1 MSKRSKSTSEPGP
14 KRKKKSEPGRL
25 TANLGVGIVA
35 ITAAVISFTHVQH
48 LAQDAG
54 ETELAALLL
63 PLSVDGAIAA
73 AAAVVLAE
81 SKAKRKPPALAWIML
96 ILGLIASLGAN
107 IASAEPT
114 LTARLIAAWP
124 PIALALGIEVIAA
137 VSRRAREERDA
148 EAEDLTAAPART
160 HEKQTVVAGPAPQH
174 RAPAQPATQPA
185 HEHVPVQP
193 APAPVAAAVV
203 APASDTP
210 DQQPQA
216 TQPGPAAE
224 AVPAS
229 AASQPAVQAAS
240 APVVAAV
247 VTAASKTPDQV
258 QVHQPG
264 PVSARTA
271 AAGRTPRAVQAT
283 ARTGARRPANELSDD
298 DAIEVIRRLDAE
310 SDTGPVSRRT
320 IETALRC
327 GATRATRLALLAR
340 AADRVPELAGQA
352 S

>member
-81 SKAKRKPPALAWIML
+81 SKAKRKPPVLAWIML

-148 EAEDLTAAPART
+148 EAEDLAPAPALT
-160 HEKQTVVAGPAPQH
+160 HEKQTVVAAPAPQH
-174 RAPAQPATQPA
+174 RAPAQPTGQPA
-185 HEHVPVQP
+185 HEPIPVQP
-193 APAPVAAAVV
+193 APAPVVATVV
-203 APASDTP
+203 APSSDTP
-210 DQQPQA
+210 GQEPQA
-216 TQPGPAAE
+216 AQPSSVAE

-229 AASQPAVQAAS
+229 AASQPAVQPA
-240 APVVAAV
+240 VAAV
-247 VTAASKTPDQV
+247 VAPSSNTPDQA
-258 QVHQPG
+258 QVRQPG
-264 PVSARTA
+264 PVAARTA
-271 AAGRTPRAVQAT
+271 AAGRPSRAVQAT
-283 ARTGARRPANELSDD
+283 ARTGAHRPANELSDD